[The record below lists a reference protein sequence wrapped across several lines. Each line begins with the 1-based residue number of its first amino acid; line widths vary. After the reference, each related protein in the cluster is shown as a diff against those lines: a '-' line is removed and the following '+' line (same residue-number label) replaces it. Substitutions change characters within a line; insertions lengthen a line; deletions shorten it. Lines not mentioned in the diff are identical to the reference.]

1 MKRFFPVATMTLVI
15 VGLGVQPSSSMFLFP
30 DASAEYKSYATQP
43 VDIMFLTPDEA
54 YGMPLRTLKEQ
65 KIHSPSGKLMLILS
79 PNEHV
84 LFQDGKLVRYFY
96 MVTGN
101 DNHRVELSPV
111 EAMPLITNLPPGILY
126 DAEFFATKPLQE
138 RFIDKIDGL
147 PADFAG
153 AFVLEESYYTTEG
166 KTHASPHLFLFTEE
180 GEAVKL
186 TSYQLPKAADG
197 GAATYETLPP
207 LKWED
212 LEISEKFTPAL
223 YTLHDGVWEG
233 GSVSMFSPVLKF
245 TLYERFSQESLEV
258 AETMEVNGKR
268 TFGYDVPIVYRRAAD

>member
-65 KIHSPSGKLMLILS
+65 KIHSSSGKLMLILS

-96 MVTGN
+96 MATGN

-126 DAEFFATKPLQE
+126 DAEFFATKTLQD
-138 RFIDKIDGL
+138 RFIDKVDGR
-147 PADFAG
+147 PCTIKYDN
-153 AFVLEESYYTTEG
+153 SYYHIIFD
-166 KTHASPHLFLFTEE
+166 K
-180 GEAVKL
+180 
-186 TSYQLPKAADG
+186 Y
-197 GAATYETLPP
+197 
-207 LKWED
+207 
-212 LEISEKFTPAL
+212 
-223 YTLHDGVWEG
+223 
-233 GSVSMFSPVLKF
+233 
-245 TLYERFSQESLEV
+245 
-258 AETMEVNGKR
+258 
-268 TFGYDVPIVYRRAAD
+268 

>member
-54 YGMPLRTLKEQ
+54 YG
-65 KIHSPSGKLMLILS
+65 
-79 PNEHV
+79 
-84 LFQDGKLVRYFY
+84 KLVRYFY

-111 EAMPLITNLPPGILY
+111 EAMPLITNLPTGILY

-147 PADFAG
+147 PCTIKYENAHYIISMERDKQAFA
-153 AFVLEESYYTTEG
+153 E
-166 KTHASPHLFLFTEE
+166 
-180 GEAVKL
+180 
-186 TSYQLPKAADG
+186 
-197 GAATYETLPP
+197 
-207 LKWED
+207 
-212 LEISEKFTPAL
+212 
-223 YTLHDGVWEG
+223 
-233 GSVSMFSPVLKF
+233 
-245 TLYERFSQESLEV
+245 
-258 AETMEVNGKR
+258 
-268 TFGYDVPIVYRRAAD
+268 

>member
-65 KIHSPSGKLMLILS
+65 KILSSSGKLMLILS

-96 MVTGN
+96 MATGN
-101 DNHRVELSPV
+101 DNHRVELSSV

-126 DAEFFATKPLQE
+126 DAEFFATKTLQD
-138 RFIDKIDGL
+138 RFIDKVDGR
-147 PADFAG
+147 PCTIKYDN
-153 AFVLEESYYTTEG
+153 SYYHIIFD
-166 KTHASPHLFLFTEE
+166 K
-180 GEAVKL
+180 
-186 TSYQLPKAADG
+186 Y
-197 GAATYETLPP
+197 
-207 LKWED
+207 
-212 LEISEKFTPAL
+212 
-223 YTLHDGVWEG
+223 
-233 GSVSMFSPVLKF
+233 
-245 TLYERFSQESLEV
+245 
-258 AETMEVNGKR
+258 
-268 TFGYDVPIVYRRAAD
+268 

>member
-1 MKRFFPVATMTLVI
+1 
-15 VGLGVQPSSSMFLFP
+15 
-30 DASAEYKSYATQP
+30 
-43 VDIMFLTPDEA
+43 
-54 YGMPLRTLKEQ
+54 MPLRTLKEQ

-147 PADFAG
+147 PCTIKYENAHYIISMERDKQAFA
-153 AFVLEESYYTTEG
+153 E
-166 KTHASPHLFLFTEE
+166 
-180 GEAVKL
+180 
-186 TSYQLPKAADG
+186 
-197 GAATYETLPP
+197 
-207 LKWED
+207 
-212 LEISEKFTPAL
+212 
-223 YTLHDGVWEG
+223 
-233 GSVSMFSPVLKF
+233 
-245 TLYERFSQESLEV
+245 
-258 AETMEVNGKR
+258 
-268 TFGYDVPIVYRRAAD
+268 

>member
-1 MKRFFPVATMTLVI
+1 MKRFFPILTASFCI
-15 VGLGVQPSSSMFLFP
+15 IGLGAQVSSSMFLFP

-65 KIHSPSGKLMLILS
+65 KILSSSGKLMLILS

-96 MVTGN
+96 MATGN

>member
-65 KIHSPSGKLMLILS
+65 KILSSSGKLMLILS

-96 MVTGN
+96 MATGN
-101 DNHRVELSPV
+101 DNHRVELSSV

-126 DAEFFATKPLQE
+126 DAEFFATKTLQD
-138 RFIDKIDGL
+138 RFIDKVDGRSCTIKY
-147 PADFAG
+147 DN
-153 AFVLEESYYTTEG
+153 SYYHIIFD
-166 KTHASPHLFLFTEE
+166 K
-180 GEAVKL
+180 
-186 TSYQLPKAADG
+186 Y
-197 GAATYETLPP
+197 
-207 LKWED
+207 
-212 LEISEKFTPAL
+212 
-223 YTLHDGVWEG
+223 
-233 GSVSMFSPVLKF
+233 
-245 TLYERFSQESLEV
+245 
-258 AETMEVNGKR
+258 
-268 TFGYDVPIVYRRAAD
+268 

>member
-1 MKRFFPVATMTLVI
+1 MKRFFPILTASFCI
-15 VGLGVQPSSSMFLFP
+15 IGLGAQVSSSMFLFP

-43 VDIMFLTPDEA
+43 VDIMFLTPDET

-65 KIHSPSGKLMLILS
+65 KILSSSGKLMLILS

-96 MVTGN
+96 MATGN

-147 PADFAG
+147 PCTIKYENAHYIISMERDKQAFA
-153 AFVLEESYYTTEG
+153 E
-166 KTHASPHLFLFTEE
+166 
-180 GEAVKL
+180 
-186 TSYQLPKAADG
+186 
-197 GAATYETLPP
+197 
-207 LKWED
+207 
-212 LEISEKFTPAL
+212 
-223 YTLHDGVWEG
+223 
-233 GSVSMFSPVLKF
+233 
-245 TLYERFSQESLEV
+245 
-258 AETMEVNGKR
+258 
-268 TFGYDVPIVYRRAAD
+268 